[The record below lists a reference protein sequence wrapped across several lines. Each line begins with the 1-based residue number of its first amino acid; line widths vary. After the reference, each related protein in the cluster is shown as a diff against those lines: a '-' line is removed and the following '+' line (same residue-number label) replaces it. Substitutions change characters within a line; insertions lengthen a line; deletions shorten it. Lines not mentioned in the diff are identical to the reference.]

1 MKILLLKDVVNVGAS
16 GEVKAVA
23 DGYARNFL
31 IPRGL
36 ATVATTTEINN
47 VVATREA
54 TARRQARL
62 QASEQKLA
70 EKIGHTS
77 LTIRARVGGQHRLYG
92 AVTAADVARELN
104 KVLGAT
110 IDRRRVEL
118 AEPIHHLGTF
128 KVPVRIA
135 AELNPS
141 VTVNVE
147 AS

>member
-1 MKILLLKDVVNVGAS
+1 VKVILLKDVPGTGKAGTLS
-16 GEVKAVA
+16 DVKE
-23 DGYARNFL
+23 GHARNFL